1 MNWDIRELER
11 FYFFFNGGIENSRNL
26 PHPSAAFFP
35 GFKQDREYLRV
46 CGKKTHT
53 FHILYTTDPP
63 EWAGS
68 SACVFS
74 ASSGSPS
81 SLTVPLPFTTFSSGS
96 AWLPLSR
103 TTPLPGPHREL
114 LTVKR
119 KVKESQSEVAQS
131 CPTLCDPVDCSPP
144 GSSVHG
150 ILQARI
156 LEWVAISF
164 SRESSGPRD

>member
-1 MNWDIRELER
+1 MLPEPPKGEAGLQESSCGASVRFLTRCDGKLREP
-11 FYFFFNGGIENSRNL
+11 FM
-26 PHPSAAFFP
+26 
-35 GFKQDREYLRV
+35 
-46 CGKKTHT
+46 C
-53 FHILYTTDPP
+53 PP

-81 SLTVPLPFTTFSSGS
+81 SLTVHLPFTTFSSGS

-164 SRESSGPRD
+164 SRKSSPVVFENPDSTREKRRGSNVFTE